1 MQAAAIKFCLAR
13 NAKFLITAACSNQYS
28 ASFSLLTVAKEAPP
42 TLSAV
47 RAIDGFALRAA
58 AEFRRSN
65 GDFFFSPYSILSVLG
80 MAYEGS
86 AGVTR
91 EAMAKALSLDDGF
104 HASLGA
110 LSAGLRER
118 MDGQEGQPVLNDANR
133 PSSARC

>member
-1 MQAAAIKFCLAR
+1 MLKFAMYFFGAAKVTAFCLFSLVCLTAAENAAAAG
-13 NAKFLITAACSNQYS
+13 TGE
-28 ASFSLLTVAKEAPP
+28 AKEAPP

-58 AEFRRSN
+58 AEFRKSN

-91 EAMAKALSLDDGF
+91 EAMVKALSLRKCRTRS
-104 HASLGA
+104 SLQRWKQRR
-110 LSAGLRER
+110 SK
-118 MDGQEGQPVLNDANR
+118 QV
-133 PSSARC
+133 